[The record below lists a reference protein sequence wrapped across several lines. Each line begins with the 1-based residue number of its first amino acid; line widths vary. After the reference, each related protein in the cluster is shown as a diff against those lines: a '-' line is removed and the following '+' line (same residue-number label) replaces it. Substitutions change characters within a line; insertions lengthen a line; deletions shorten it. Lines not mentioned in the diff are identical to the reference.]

1 MQYENVSRA
10 VFLDRPNR
18 FVAHVERDGHA
29 ETVHVKNTGRNRELL
44 VPGAEVYLSAASN
57 PNRKTRYDLIAVR
70 KQNGVL
76 FNIDSSAP
84 NRVTAEWLQTRGFDI
99 VRPEYRYGESRLDF
113 YMERA
118 GEPWLL
124 EVKGFTLE
132 VDGIGY
138 FPDAPTVR
146 GTRHLTELTRAA
158 QEGYHAGIC
167 FVTQM
172 DGVTEVRPNGRT
184 DPEFST
190 ALEKARCA
198 GVHIM
203 ALSCHV
209 EPDSIIPLTGRE
221 V

>member
-124 EVKGFTLE
+124 EVKGCTLE

-172 DGVTEVRPNGRT
+172 DGVTEVRPNEIGR
-184 DPEFST
+184 
-190 ALEKARCA
+190 A
-198 GVHIM
+198 
-203 ALSCHV
+203 SC
-209 EPDSIIPLTGRE
+209 RE
-221 V
+221 RV